1 MAMRLELVRDW
12 MTHDLVIIAPSMT
25 AIEAGRLMTEQGV
38 RRLPVVADGRLVGIV
53 TLGDIRSA
61 RAAPASGLD
70 LWELNYRLT
79 QLPVSE
85 IMSSDTVT
93 IGPDE
98 TIGEAAAL
106 LLDKKIGGLP
116 VVDAQ
121 GALCGILTESDVFRL
136 VVREWRQESG
146 ADSKPYARYD
156 E

>member
-1 MAMRLELVRDW
+1 MRLEMVKDW
-12 MTHDLVIIAPSMT
+12 MTRDLVVITPAMT
-25 AIEAGRLMTEQGV
+25 AIEAGRLMTEHGV
-38 RRLPVVADGRLVGIV
+38 RRLPVADDGRLLGIV

-85 IMSSDTVT
+85 IMSSEPIT

-106 LLDKKIGGLP
+106 MLDNKIGGLP
-116 VVDAQ
+116 VIDAQ
-121 GALCGILTESDVFRL
+121 GELCGILTESDVFRL

-146 ADSKPYARYD
+146 PDTKPYARYD